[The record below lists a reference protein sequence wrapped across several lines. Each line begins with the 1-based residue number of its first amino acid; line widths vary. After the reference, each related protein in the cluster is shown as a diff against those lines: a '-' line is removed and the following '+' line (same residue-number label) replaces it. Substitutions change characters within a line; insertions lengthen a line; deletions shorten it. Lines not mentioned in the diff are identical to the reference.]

1 MERNREAASIY
12 QHIHVHLQGGAPW
25 GFTLK
30 GGLEHGE
37 PLTISKIEDGGKAA
51 LSKKLQV
58 GDEIINI
65 SGSPLYG
72 SRQEALILIKGS
84 FRALKMVV
92 KRRTGPGIRPYT
104 WHLAKLSEAQ
114 PEATTM
120 PYSSGSLSLSW
131 HSGYDSSDFPMQ
143 WDQLALHHSLDQRSS
158 FGSMDSLDQPN
169 QNCDQSTYPNKRDSA
184 YSSFSASSNTS
195 DYTVSSSMKT
205 DESASL
211 DSILHSLGPWLPV
224 KYGDA
229 QYLQSGSEGGE
240 PVAEEQLCSHCGKRS
255 SEGDNAPPSHVLG
268 ESAPGS
274 TSSAPPP
281 PPVRRESFVATKSR
295 SASMCLTNSE
305 ALAAKNLLLHRGRWT
320 SETLLSVKNRDS
332 EGESYCVPN
341 CSTSPSQYSS
351 KSISSHCP
359 IECCCL
365 LRQQPRLYCHSHR
378 HSEEIVSHENATR
391 PRKSIQ
397 YLMGQLNS
405 CNLIDSSFVAS
416 QYQNTNRLDQNK
428 KLTLNVHRHSAPER
442 LLSVQL
448 LPQMISDCNKNG
460 IQCNQERGE
469 WPNSISTP
477 QHGYQSNAGGPYKT
491 LNKID
496 TSFKKQIKENSMS
509 SECILKEKEQETD
522 GSSYSHCIDS
532 QDLSSSCKTQLS
544 QTSCQGATAEM
555 IAHQQE
561 SPSPSD
567 KMSEIGSTSSSS
579 HVLEI
584 ENEIFQNARLSS
596 SKAARMR
603 RKSDRFATNLR
614 NEIQMKKAQLQ
625 KNRSGGAL
633 LQMEET
639 SEEMSDSREGPSTS
653 YTCITNES
661 EANNRAEETTSAK
674 TETTSSNKDLDNT
687 SEDHKAGSMYFCS
700 LASNPNISPNKYK
713 TEIDALSKT
722 VEQKTAQ
729 NSCGSDLRRWTS
741 ENKLESQNKVI
752 KESGADEVKPCTVP
766 SLEEPDTSPLVPFAE
781 RRRFFEETSKIFS
794 GSDSVGPQSK
804 SNSLGRCKAQHLCS
818 KLHVH
823 QRDDPKPSPE
833 ENFHHSTGR
842 VDQCPEK
849 YTVCSFRDMEQQK
862 YNHQGEKQCEQKCD
876 NLEPLKPNIPRTLKK
891 HVQQI
896 QQAAGDVS
904 IHYQDFHS
912 VNIHLEEPHPKTRF
926 EQIPATLTKGYP
938 VEKLDQTEINRKF
951 SSPERETEV
960 QTLSNVQEACSES
973 NSKENLNNDWDR
985 LPRSTREEISWETP
999 SPSTTLSLKYPENSP
1014 HSPQREEGVC
1024 NCSTHRTVCESS
1036 DVLRKS
1042 EGEKHGLEA
1051 CSYDDLSANKI
1062 KKKSPPQRPPPPDWG
1077 KYRLQKLSQHET
1089 IDLGKQPLQCKSSD
1103 LETHNPRNLP
1113 QHESPVTNKS
1123 QFGKPPRHELENL
1136 EKGQKESRCELPDLE
1151 KYQARKLPHRESEDL
1166 EKCQFKKVIQ
1176 HELPDLEKLQPQKSP
1191 QRELLN
1197 VNKYRSRSLGQH
1209 EISDVDK
1216 FSQRKLSQH
1225 ELLNMDRYPARK
1237 MFQHELPDIESYP
1250 PRKLSQHE
1258 LPDVERYPPRKL
1270 SQHELPDVER
1280 YPPRK
1285 LSQHELPDVERYP
1298 PRKLSQHELPDVER
1312 YPPRKLSQHEL
1323 PDVER
1328 YPPRKLS
1335 QHELPDVDRYPAR
1348 KLSQHELPDTERYPA
1363 RKLSQHELPD
1373 TERYPPRKLSL
1384 HELPDIES
1392 YPPRKLSQHELTD
1405 VERYPPRKLSL
1416 HELPDV
1422 ERYPPRKL
1430 SQHEL
1435 TDVERYPP
1443 RKLSLHELPDVE
1455 RYPPR
1460 KLSLHELTDVE
1471 RYPPRKLSLHELPD
1485 MDRYL
1490 PRNLSQN
1497 ELPDLD
1503 KRPLWI
1509 PCQHEFLDMGKIPS
1523 RKLCKHELPDIE
1535 KYQSQTLSEHELQDL
1550 HKYHSRKLTLHELP
1564 DLEKYQLRKLSLRE
1578 LPDLD
1583 NYRLQRDAQY
1593 ELDPMLISEPTSVT
1607 WKKSEPLTERE
1618 AWAYS
1623 DRSPNTGS
1631 AADTATQ
1638 YSHPSQICTEY
1649 STGFQYRYP
1658 GSSFINPRCLVPS
1671 SLVPVSGEHMITSLY
1686 NYKSQRPKMKLAM
1699 PLHSDVTPRNQK
1711 IMDSMGAAISRGGRN
1726 WPFEGNIPPTMN
1738 EVDLGCQ
1745 RCGEPYSSIISRQDE
1760 RWEDSEIYIK
1770 PVNRSQRNIIRRP
1783 SWDPGEGIETVRCC
1797 PDVKSTPPTE
1807 LTSEEL
1813 VRDIAGKD
1821 QSLADI
1827 LDPDSKMKSA
1837 VDVMGGIFPE
1847 SKEELSQARER
1858 KKRNPLQLSL
1868 NINSENTSA
1877 AKAELLN
1884 KMKDLPKMAEDC
1896 MEEDEEEED
1905 NKLIEKKQ
1913 QLICSLSRKLSVLH
1927 EAQKSLLEDI
1937 SANCALGEEAERMVN
1952 NVCKP
1957 NEFDKYRMFIGDLDK
1972 VVNLLL
1978 SLSGRL
1984 ARVENAL
1991 NNLDPDANEE
2001 ERHALNEKK
2010 KQLSAQLEEA
2020 KELKEHVDRRERAV
2034 HDILVKHLSEDEL
2047 QDYTHFVKMKSA
2059 LIIEQRELE
2068 DKIRLGEEQLKC
2080 LRESLSH
2087 GACKDNI

>member
-92 KRRTGPGIRPYT
+92 KRTGPGIRPYT
-104 WHLAKLSEAQ
+104 WHLAKSSEAQ

-211 DSILHSLGPWLPV
+211 DSILHSLGPWLPA

-240 PVAEEQLCSHCGKRS
+240 PLAEEQLCSHCGKRS
-255 SEGDNAPPSHVLG
+255 SEGDNVPPSHVLD

-274 TSSAPPP
+274 TSSAPPL
-281 PPVRRESFVATKSR
+281 PPVRRESFVATKAR

-320 SETLLSVKNRDS
+320 SETLLAIKNRDS

-351 KSISSHCP
+351 KSMSSHCP

-378 HSEEIVSHENATR
+378 HSEEMISHENVTL
-391 PRKSIQ
+391 PRKSVQ

-416 QYQNTNRLDQNK
+416 QYQNTNRMGQNE
-428 KLTLNVHRHSAPER
+428 KLTLNVHRHSAPET

-469 WPNSISTP
+469 WPSSISTP
-477 QHGYQSNAGGPYKT
+477 QHGYQSNAGCPYKA
-491 LNKID
+491 LDKID
-496 TSFKKQIKENSMS
+496 TSFEKQIKEDPLR

-544 QTSCQGATAEM
+544 QTSCKGATAET
-555 IAHQQE
+555 IANQQE
-561 SPSPSD
+561 PPTPSD
-567 KMSEIGSTSSSS
+567 KMSEIGSASSSS

-584 ENEIFQNARLSS
+584 ENEIFRNARLSS
-596 SKAARMR
+596 SKVARMR

-625 KNRSGGAL
+625 KNRSGVAL

-639 SEEMSDSREGPSTS
+639 SEEMSDSRERPSTS
-653 YTCITNES
+653 YTCITDGS
-661 EANNRAEETTSAK
+661 EANDRAEETTNAK
-674 TETTSSNKDLDNT
+674 TETTSSNKNLDNT

-700 LASNPNISPNKYK
+700 LASNPNISPNKCK

-741 ENKLESQNKVI
+741 ENKLESQNKMI
-752 KESGADEVKPCTVP
+752 KEIGADEVKPCTVP
-766 SLEEPDTSPLVPFAE
+766 LLQEPDTSPLMPFAE

-794 GSDSVGPQSK
+794 GSDSCNSVGPQSK
-804 SNSLGRCKAQHLCS
+804 SNSLGRCKSHHLCN

-823 QRDDPKPSPE
+823 QRDDLRQSPE
-833 ENFHHSTGR
+833 ESFHHSTGR

-849 YTVCSFRDMEQQK
+849 YTVCSFRDMEKQK
-862 YNHQGEKQCEQKCD
+862 YNNQGEKQCEQKCD
-876 NLEPLKPNIPRTLKK
+876 SLEPLKPNISRTLKK
-891 HVQQI
+891 HCVSHVRQMQH
-896 QQAAGDVS
+896 AAGDLSVR
-904 IHYQDFHS
+904 YQDFHS
-912 VNIHLEEPHPKTRF
+912 VNIHLEEPHSTTRF
-926 EQIPATLTKGYP
+926 EQMPATLTKGYP
-938 VEKLDQTEINRKF
+938 VEKLDQTEIINRKF

-973 NSKENLNNDWDR
+973 NSKENLNNDRNR
-985 LPRSTREEISWETP
+985 LPRNPREETSWETP
-999 SPSTTLSLKYPENSP
+999 SPSTTLPLKYPENSP
-1014 HSPQREEGVC
+1014 HSPEREEGVC
-1024 NCSTHRTVCESS
+1024 NCTTCHMVCESPG
-1036 DVLRKS
+1036 VLKS
-1042 EGEKHGLEA
+1042 EGEKHALHDLEA
-1051 CSYDDLSANKI
+1051 CSYDDLSANKK

-1077 KYRLQKLSQHET
+1077 KYRLQKLSQRET
-1089 IDLGKQPLQCKSSD
+1089 IDLGKQPSQCKSSD

-1113 QHESPVTNKS
+1113 QHESPVANKS
-1123 QFGKPPRHELENL
+1123 RFGKPPQHELENL
-1136 EKGQKESRCELPDLE
+1136 EKGQKESKCELPDLE
-1151 KYQARKLPHRESEDL
+1151 KYQARKLPHHELEDL

-1176 HELPDLEKLQPQKSP
+1176 NELPDLEKLQPQKSP
-1191 QRELLN
+1191 QHELLN

-1209 EISDVDK
+1209 EIPDVDK
-1216 FSQRKLSQH
+1216 FPPQKLSQ
-1225 ELLNMDRYPARK
+1225 L
-1237 MFQHELPDIESYP
+1237 ELPDVERYSS
-1250 PRKLSQHE
+1250 RKLSQHE
-1258 LPDVERYPPRKL
+1258 LPDMDRYPARKM
-1270 SQHELPDVER
+1270 SEHELPDVER
-1280 YPPRK
+1280 YSSRK
-1285 LSQHELPDVERYP
+1285 HSQHELPDM
-1298 PRKLSQHELPDVER
+1298 
-1312 YPPRKLSQHEL
+1312 
-1323 PDVER
+1323 
-1328 YPPRKLS
+1328 
-1335 QHELPDVDRYPAR
+1335 DRYPAW
-1348 KLSQHELPDTERYPA
+1348 KMSQ
-1363 RKLSQHELPD
+1363 
-1373 TERYPPRKLSL
+1373 
-1384 HELPDIES
+1384 
-1392 YPPRKLSQHELTD
+1392 
-1405 VERYPPRKLSL
+1405 

-1435 TDVERYPP
+1435 TDVERIPP
-1443 RKLSLHELPDVE
+1443 RKLSQHELPDME

-1460 KLSLHELTDVE
+1460 KLSQHELTDVE
-1471 RYPPRKLSLHELPD
+1471 RIPPRKLSLHELPD
-1485 MDRYL
+1485 MERYPLRKMSLHELSDMERYPPRKMSLHELPDMERYPPRKLSQHELSDMDRYL
-1490 PRNLSQN
+1490 SHN

-1503 KRPLWI
+1503 KCPLRK
-1509 PCQHEFLDMGKIPS
+1509 PCHHELLDMGKIPS
-1523 RKLCKHELPDIE
+1523 RKLCKHELPEIE

-1550 HKYHSRKLTLHELP
+1550 HKYHSRKLSLHELP
-1564 DLEKYQLRKLSLRE
+1564 DLEKYQFRKLSLRE

-1583 NYRLQRDAQY
+1583 KYRLQRDAQY
-1593 ELDPMLISEPTSVT
+1593 ELDPMLISEPTSMS
-1607 WKKSEPLTERE
+1607 WKRSEPLTERE

-1623 DRSPNTGS
+1623 DLSPNTGS
-1631 AADTATQ
+1631 AVDTTTQ

-1649 STGFQYRYP
+1649 STGFQY
-1658 GSSFINPRCLVPS
+1658 
-1671 SLVPVSGEHMITSLY
+1671 
-1686 NYKSQRPKMKLAM
+1686 
-1699 PLHSDVTPRNQK
+1699 RNQK

-1726 WPFEGNIPPTMN
+1726 WPFENNIPQTMN

-1745 RCGEPYSSIISRQDE
+1745 RCGESYSSIISRQGE
-1760 RWEDSEIYIK
+1760 RWEDSEIHIK

-1797 PDVKSTPPTE
+1797 PDIKSRPPTE

-1827 LDPDSKMKSA
+1827 LDPNSKMKSA
-1837 VDVMGGIFPE
+1837 LDVMGGIFPE

-1868 NINSENTSA
+1868 NINSEKVSVPVTSSTMIGSTTCSTYYSTSA

-1896 MEEDEEEED
+1896 MEEDEEEEED

-2010 KQLSAQLEEA
+2010 KQLTAQLEEA

-2087 GACKDNI
+2087 GAYKDNI

>member
-104 WHLAKLSEAQ
+104 WHLAKSSEAQ

-131 HSGYDSSDFPMQ
+131 HSGYDSNDFPMQ

-211 DSILHSLGPWLPV
+211 DSILHSLGPWLPA

-240 PVAEEQLCSHCGKRS
+240 PLAEEQLCSHCGKRS
-255 SEGDNAPPSHVLG
+255 SEGDNVPPSHVLD
-268 ESAPGS
+268 ESAPDS

-281 PPVRRESFVATKSR
+281 PPVRRESFVATKAR

-320 SETLLSVKNRDS
+320 SETLLAIKNRDS

-351 KSISSHCP
+351 KSMSSHCP

-378 HSEEIVSHENATR
+378 HSEEMISHENVTL
-391 PRKSIQ
+391 PRKSVQ

-416 QYQNTNRLDQNK
+416 QYQNTNRMGQNE

-469 WPNSISTP
+469 WPSSISTP
-477 QHGYQSNAGGPYKT
+477 QHGYQSNAGRPYKA
-491 LNKID
+491 LDKID
-496 TSFKKQIKENSMS
+496 TSFEEQIKEDPLR

-544 QTSCQGATAEM
+544 QTSCKGATAET
-555 IAHQQE
+555 IANQQE
-561 SPSPSD
+561 PPTPSD
-567 KMSEIGSTSSSS
+567 KMSEIGSASSSS

-584 ENEIFQNARLSS
+584 ENEIFRNARLSS
-596 SKAARMR
+596 SKVARMR

-625 KNRSGGAL
+625 KNRSGVAL

-639 SEEMSDSREGPSTS
+639 SEEMSDSRERPSTS
-653 YTCITNES
+653 YTCITDGS
-661 EANNRAEETTSAK
+661 EANDRAEETTNTK
-674 TETTSSNKDLDNT
+674 TETTSSNKNLDNT

-700 LASNPNISPNKYK
+700 LASNPNISPNKCK

-722 VEQKTAQ
+722 VERKTAQ

-741 ENKLESQNKVI
+741 ENKLESQNKMI
-752 KESGADEVKPCTVP
+752 KEIGADEVKPCTVP
-766 SLEEPDTSPLVPFAE
+766 LLQEPDTSPLMPFAE

-794 GSDSVGPQSK
+794 GSDSCNSVGPQSK
-804 SNSLGRCKAQHLCS
+804 SNSLGRCKSHHLCN

-823 QRDDPKPSPE
+823 QRDDLRQSPE
-833 ENFHHSTGR
+833 EKFHHSTGR

-849 YTVCSFRDMEQQK
+849 YTVCSFRDMEKQK
-862 YNHQGEKQCEQKCD
+862 YNNQGEKQCEQKCD
-876 NLEPLKPNIPRTLKK
+876 NLEPLKPNISRTLKK
-891 HVQQI
+891 HCVSHVRQI
-896 QQAAGDVS
+896 QHAAGDLS
-904 IHYQDFHS
+904 IRYQDFHS
-912 VNIHLEEPHPKTRF
+912 VNIHLEEPHSTTRF
-926 EQIPATLTKGYP
+926 EQMPATLTKGYP
-938 VEKLDQTEINRKF
+938 VEKLDQTEIINRKF

-973 NSKENLNNDWDR
+973 NSKENLNNDRNR
-985 LPRSTREEISWETP
+985 LPRNPREEISWESP
-999 SPSTTLSLKYPENSP
+999 SPSTTLPLKYPENSP
-1014 HSPQREEGVC
+1014 HSPEREEGVC
-1024 NCSTHRTVCESS
+1024 NCTTHRMVCESP
-1036 DVLRKS
+1036 DVLKS
-1042 EGEKHGLEA
+1042 EGEKHDLEA
-1051 CSYDDLSANKI
+1051 CSYDDLSANKK

-1077 KYRLQKLSQHET
+1077 KYRLQKLSQSET
-1089 IDLGKQPLQCKSSD
+1089 IDLGKQPSQCKSSD

-1113 QHESPVTNKS
+1113 QHESPVANKS
-1123 QFGKPPRHELENL
+1123 RFGRPPQHELENL

-1151 KYQARKLPHRESEDL
+1151 KYQARKLPHHELEDL

-1176 HELPDLEKLQPQKSP
+1176 NELPDLEKLQPQKSP

-1209 EISDVDK
+1209 EIPDVDK
-1216 FSQRKLSQH
+1216 F
-1225 ELLNMDRYPARK
+1225 
-1237 MFQHELPDIESYP
+1237 P
-1250 PRKLSQHE
+1250 PQKHSQHE
-1258 LPDVERYPPRKL
+1258 LPDVERYSSRKL
-1270 SQHELPDVER
+1270 SQHELPDMDRYPARKMSEHELLDVER
-1280 YPPRK
+1280 YSSRK
-1285 LSQHELPDVERYP
+1285 LSQHELPDMDRYP
-1298 PRKLSQHELPDVER
+1298 AWKMSQHELPDM
-1312 YPPRKLSQHEL
+1312 
-1323 PDVER
+1323 
-1328 YPPRKLS
+1328 
-1335 QHELPDVDRYPAR
+1335 
-1348 KLSQHELPDTERYPA
+1348 
-1363 RKLSQHELPD
+1363 
-1373 TERYPPRKLSL
+1373 
-1384 HELPDIES
+1384 
-1392 YPPRKLSQHELTD
+1392 
-1405 VERYPPRKLSL
+1405 
-1416 HELPDV
+1416 

-1435 TDVERYPP
+1435 TDVERIPP
-1443 RKLSLHELPDVE
+1443 RKLSQHELPDME

-1460 KLSLHELTDVE
+1460 KLSQHELTDVE
-1471 RYPPRKLSLHELPD
+1471 RIPPRKLSQHELPDMERYPPRKLSQHELTDVERIPPRKLSQHELPDMERYPPRKLSQHELTDVERIPPRKLSQHELPDMERYPPRKLSQHELTDVERIPPRKLSLHELPD
-1485 MDRYL
+1485 M
-1490 PRNLSQN
+1490 
-1497 ELPDLD
+1497 E
-1503 KRPLWI
+1503 
-1509 PCQHEFLDMGKIPS
+1509 
-1523 RKLCKHELPDIE
+1523 
-1535 KYQSQTLSEHELQDL
+1535 
-1550 HKYHSRKLTLHELP
+1550 
-1564 DLEKYQLRKLSLRE
+1564 
-1578 LPDLD
+1578 
-1583 NYRLQRDAQY
+1583 
-1593 ELDPMLISEPTSVT
+1593 
-1607 WKKSEPLTERE
+1607 
-1618 AWAYS
+1618 
-1623 DRSPNTGS
+1623 
-1631 AADTATQ
+1631 
-1638 YSHPSQICTEY
+1638 
-1649 STGFQYRYP
+1649 
-1658 GSSFINPRCLVPS
+1658 
-1671 SLVPVSGEHMITSLY
+1671 
-1686 NYKSQRPKMKLAM
+1686 
-1699 PLHSDVTPRNQK
+1699 RNQK

-1726 WPFEGNIPPTMN
+1726 WPFENNIPQTMN

-1745 RCGEPYSSIISRQDE
+1745 RCGESYSSIISRQGE

-1797 PDVKSTPPTE
+1797 PDVKSRPPTE

-1827 LDPDSKMKSA
+1827 LDPNSKMKSA
-1837 VDVMGGIFPE
+1837 LDVMGGIFPE

-1868 NINSENTSA
+1868 NINSEKVSLPATSSTMIGSTTCSTYYSTSA

-1896 MEEDEEEED
+1896 MEEDEEEEED

-2010 KQLSAQLEEA
+2010 KQLTAQLEEA

-2080 LRESLSH
+2080 LRESLSY

>member
-92 KRRTGPGIRPYT
+92 KRTGPGIRPYT
-104 WHLAKLSEAQ
+104 WHLAKSSEAQ

-211 DSILHSLGPWLPV
+211 DSILHSLGPWLPA

-240 PVAEEQLCSHCGKRS
+240 PLAEEQLCSHCGKRS
-255 SEGDNAPPSHVLG
+255 SEGDNVPPSHVLD

-274 TSSAPPP
+274 TSSAPPL
-281 PPVRRESFVATKSR
+281 PPVRRESFVATKAR

-320 SETLLSVKNRDS
+320 SETLLAIKNRDS

-351 KSISSHCP
+351 KSMSSHCP

-378 HSEEIVSHENATR
+378 HSEEMISHENVTL
-391 PRKSIQ
+391 PRKSVQ

-416 QYQNTNRLDQNK
+416 QYQNTNRMGQNE
-428 KLTLNVHRHSAPER
+428 KLTLNVHRHSAPET

-469 WPNSISTP
+469 WPSSISTP
-477 QHGYQSNAGGPYKT
+477 QHGYQSNAGCPYKA
-491 LNKID
+491 LDKID
-496 TSFKKQIKENSMS
+496 TSFEKQIKEDPLR

-544 QTSCQGATAEM
+544 QTSCKGATAET
-555 IAHQQE
+555 IANQQE
-561 SPSPSD
+561 PPTPSD
-567 KMSEIGSTSSSS
+567 KMSEIGSASSSS

-584 ENEIFQNARLSS
+584 ENEIFRNARLSS
-596 SKAARMR
+596 SKVARMR

-625 KNRSGGAL
+625 KNRSGVAL

-639 SEEMSDSREGPSTS
+639 SEEMSDSRERPSTS
-653 YTCITNES
+653 YTCITDGS
-661 EANNRAEETTSAK
+661 EANDRAEETTNAK
-674 TETTSSNKDLDNT
+674 TETTSSNKNLDNT

-700 LASNPNISPNKYK
+700 LASNPNISPNKCK

-741 ENKLESQNKVI
+741 ENKLESQNKMI
-752 KESGADEVKPCTVP
+752 KEIGADEVKPCTVP
-766 SLEEPDTSPLVPFAE
+766 LLQEPDTSPLMPFAE

-794 GSDSVGPQSK
+794 GSDSCNSVGPQSK
-804 SNSLGRCKAQHLCS
+804 SNSLGRCKSHHLCN

-823 QRDDPKPSPE
+823 QRDDLRQSPE
-833 ENFHHSTGR
+833 ESFHHSTGR

-849 YTVCSFRDMEQQK
+849 YTVCSFRDMEKQK
-862 YNHQGEKQCEQKCD
+862 YNNQGEKQCEQKCD
-876 NLEPLKPNIPRTLKK
+876 SLEPLKPNISRTLKK
-891 HVQQI
+891 HCVSHVRQMQH
-896 QQAAGDVS
+896 AAGDLSVR
-904 IHYQDFHS
+904 YQDFHS
-912 VNIHLEEPHPKTRF
+912 VNIHLEEPHSTTRF
-926 EQIPATLTKGYP
+926 EQMPATLTKGYP
-938 VEKLDQTEINRKF
+938 VEKLDQTEIINRKF

-973 NSKENLNNDWDR
+973 NSKENLNNDRNR
-985 LPRSTREEISWETP
+985 LPRNPREETSWETP
-999 SPSTTLSLKYPENSP
+999 SPSTTLPLKYPENSP
-1014 HSPQREEGVC
+1014 HSPEREEGVC
-1024 NCSTHRTVCESS
+1024 NCTTCHMVCESPG
-1036 DVLRKS
+1036 VLKS
-1042 EGEKHGLEA
+1042 EGEKHALHDLEA
-1051 CSYDDLSANKI
+1051 CSYDDLSANKK

-1077 KYRLQKLSQHET
+1077 KYRLQKLSQRET
-1089 IDLGKQPLQCKSSD
+1089 IDLGKQPSQCKSSD

-1113 QHESPVTNKS
+1113 QHESPVANKS
-1123 QFGKPPRHELENL
+1123 RFGKPPQHELENL
-1136 EKGQKESRCELPDLE
+1136 EKGQKESKCELPDLE
-1151 KYQARKLPHRESEDL
+1151 KYQARKLPHHELEDL

-1176 HELPDLEKLQPQKSP
+1176 NELPDLEKLQPQKSP
-1191 QRELLN
+1191 QHELLN

-1209 EISDVDK
+1209 EIPDVDK
-1216 FSQRKLSQH
+1216 FPPQKLSQ
-1225 ELLNMDRYPARK
+1225 L
-1237 MFQHELPDIESYP
+1237 ELPDVERYSS
-1250 PRKLSQHE
+1250 RKLSQHE
-1258 LPDVERYPPRKL
+1258 LPDMDRYPARKM
-1270 SQHELPDVER
+1270 SEHELPDVER
-1280 YPPRK
+1280 YSSRK
-1285 LSQHELPDVERYP
+1285 HSQHELPDM
-1298 PRKLSQHELPDVER
+1298 
-1312 YPPRKLSQHEL
+1312 
-1323 PDVER
+1323 
-1328 YPPRKLS
+1328 
-1335 QHELPDVDRYPAR
+1335 DRYPAW
-1348 KLSQHELPDTERYPA
+1348 KMSQ
-1363 RKLSQHELPD
+1363 
-1373 TERYPPRKLSL
+1373 
-1384 HELPDIES
+1384 
-1392 YPPRKLSQHELTD
+1392 
-1405 VERYPPRKLSL
+1405 

-1435 TDVERYPP
+1435 TDVERIPP
-1443 RKLSLHELPDVE
+1443 RKLSQHELPDME

-1460 KLSLHELTDVE
+1460 KLSQHELTDVE
-1471 RYPPRKLSLHELPD
+1471 RIPPRKLSLHELPD
-1485 MDRYL
+1485 MERYPLRKMSLHELSDMERYPPRKMSLHELPDMERYPPRKLSQHELSDMDRYL
-1490 PRNLSQN
+1490 SHN

-1503 KRPLWI
+1503 KCPLRK
-1509 PCQHEFLDMGKIPS
+1509 PCHHELLDMGKIPS
-1523 RKLCKHELPDIE
+1523 RKLCKHELPEIE

-1550 HKYHSRKLTLHELP
+1550 HKYHSRKLSLHELP
-1564 DLEKYQLRKLSLRE
+1564 DLEKYQFRKLSLRE

-1583 NYRLQRDAQY
+1583 KYRLQRDAQY
-1593 ELDPMLISEPTSVT
+1593 ELDPMLISEPTSMS
-1607 WKKSEPLTERE
+1607 WKRSEPLTERE

-1623 DRSPNTGS
+1623 DLSPNTGS
-1631 AADTATQ
+1631 AVDTTTQ

-1699 PLHSDVTPRNQK
+1699 PLHSEVTPRNQK

-1726 WPFEGNIPPTMN
+1726 WPFENNIPQTMN

-1745 RCGEPYSSIISRQDE
+1745 RCGESYSSIISRQGE
-1760 RWEDSEIYIK
+1760 RWEDSEIHIK

-1797 PDVKSTPPTE
+1797 PDIKSRPPTE

-1827 LDPDSKMKSA
+1827 LDPNSKMKSA
-1837 VDVMGGIFPE
+1837 LDVMGGIFPE

-1868 NINSENTSA
+1868 NINSEKVSVPVTSSTMIGSTTCSTYYSTSA

-1896 MEEDEEEED
+1896 MEEDEEEEED

-2010 KQLSAQLEEA
+2010 KQLTAQLEEA

-2087 GACKDNI
+2087 GAYKDNI

>member
-1 MERNREAASIY
+1 
-12 QHIHVHLQGGAPW
+12 
-25 GFTLK
+25 
-30 GGLEHGE
+30 
-37 PLTISKIEDGGKAA
+37 
-51 LSKKLQV
+51 
-58 GDEIINI
+58 
-65 SGSPLYG
+65 
-72 SRQEALILIKGS
+72 
-84 FRALKMVV
+84 
-92 KRRTGPGIRPYT
+92 
-104 WHLAKLSEAQ
+104 
-114 PEATTM
+114 M

-1868 NINSENTSA
+1868 NINSEKVSVPATSSTMIGSTTCSTYYSTSA

>member
-104 WHLAKLSEAQ
+104 WHLAKLSEGQ

-255 SEGDNAPPSHVLG
+255 SEGDNVPASHVLG
-268 ESAPGS
+268 ESAAGS

-405 CNLIDSSFVAS
+405 CNLIDPSFVAS
-416 QYQNTNRLDQNK
+416 QYQNTNRMDQNK

-477 QHGYQSNAGGPYKT
+477 QIGYQSNAGGLYKA

-496 TSFKKQIKENSMS
+496 TSFEKQIKETPMS
-509 SECILKEKEQETD
+509 SECILKEKQQETD

-584 ENEIFQNARLSS
+584 ENEIFRNARLSS

-625 KNRSGGAL
+625 KNRSGAAL

-687 SEDHKAGSMYFCS
+687 SENHKAGSMYFCS
-700 LASNPNISPNKYK
+700 LASNSNISPNKYK
-713 TEIDALSKT
+713 SEIDALSKT

-741 ENKLESQNKVI
+741 ENKLEFQNKVI

-766 SLEEPDTSPLVPFAE
+766 LLEEPDTSPLVPFAE

-818 KLHVH
+818 KLHVN
-823 QRDDPKPSPE
+823 QRDDPKPPPE

-849 YTVCSFRDMEQQK
+849 YTVCSFRDIEQQK

-876 NLEPLKPNIPRTLKK
+876 NLEPLKPNIPCTLKK

-912 VNIHLEEPHPKTRF
+912 VNIHLEEPHSKTRF

-973 NSKENLNNDWDR
+973 NSKENLNNDWNR
-985 LPRSTREEISWETP
+985 LPRSTREESSWETP

-1042 EGEKHGLEA
+1042 EGERHDLEA
-1051 CSYDDLSANKI
+1051 CSYADLSANKI

-1123 QFGKPPRHELENL
+1123 QFGKPPRHEVENL
-1136 EKGQKESRCELPDLE
+1136 EKSQKESRCELPDLE

-1197 VNKYRSRSLGQH
+1197 VNKYRSRSLGQY
-1209 EISDVDK
+1209 EISDMDK
-1216 FSQRKLSQH
+1216 FPPRKLSQH
-1225 ELLNMDRYPARK
+1225 ELPDMDRYPARK

-1285 LSQHELPDVERYP
+1285 LSQHELPDIE
-1298 PRKLSQHELPDVER
+1298 S
-1312 YPPRKLSQHEL
+1312 
-1323 PDVER
+1323 

-1348 KLSQHELPDTERYPA
+1348 KMFQHELPDI
-1363 RKLSQHELPD
+1363 
-1373 TERYPPRKLSL
+1373 ERYPPRKLSQ

-1392 YPPRKLSQHELTD
+1392 YPPRKLSQHELPD
-1405 VERYPPRKLSL
+1405 VDRYPARKMFQHELPDIERYPPRKLSL
-1416 HELPDV
+1416 HEL
-1422 ERYPPRKL
+1422 
-1430 SQHEL
+1430 
-1435 TDVERYPP
+1435 T
-1443 RKLSLHELPDVE
+1443 DVE

-1490 PRNLSQN
+1490 PRNLSHN

-1503 KRPLWI
+1503 KCPLWK

-1550 HKYHSRKLTLHELP
+1550 HKYHSRKLSLHELP

-1593 ELDPMLISEPTSVT
+1593 ELDPMLISEPTSMS
-1607 WKKSEPLTERE
+1607 WKKSEPLTERA

-1623 DRSPNTGS
+1623 DRSPSTGS
-1631 AADTATQ
+1631 AVDTATQ

-1671 SLVPVSGEHMITSLY
+1671 PLVPVSGEHMITSLY

-1726 WPFEGNIPPTMN
+1726 WPFEGNIPPMN

-1868 NINSENTSA
+1868 NINSEKVSLPATSSTMIGSTTCSTYYSTSA

-1937 SANCALGEEAERMVN
+1937 SANCVLGEEAERMVN

-2010 KQLSAQLEEA
+2010 KQLTAQLEEA